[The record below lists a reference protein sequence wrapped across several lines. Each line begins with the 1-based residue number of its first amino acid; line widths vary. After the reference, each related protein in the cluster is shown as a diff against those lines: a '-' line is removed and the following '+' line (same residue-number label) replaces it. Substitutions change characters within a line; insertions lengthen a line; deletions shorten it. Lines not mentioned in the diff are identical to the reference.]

1 MRKNPR
7 KKPETPLE
15 NRWKSNG
22 FRAYNPSMS
31 KKETWFRRPGP
42 ESLRQAID
50 WVAFAGTFALL
61 FNVLHP
67 SGIELKVRP
76 SYEKAPAT
84 QAAPPP
90 AQGTASYDGWASPEK
105 ATASNGS
112 QTARP
117 KVTTPTT
124 LAEWQALFPH
134 ISLVGAQ
141 AAYAD
146 KNTVFIDSRKP
157 EDYAEGHIT
166 GALHF
171 YADEYE
177 DYVPKVMPLLSRD
190 MTYVIYCNGT
200 TCDLSHHLALK
211 LSEQGYK
218 NLKVFFNGWSQWKKA
233 GLPTR
238 AGDQP

>member
-1 MRKNPR
+1 
-7 KKPETPLE
+7 LG
-15 NRWKSNG
+15 G
-22 FRAYNPSMS
+22 FR
-31 KKETWFRRPGP
+31 WDVR
-42 ESLRQAID
+42 
-50 WVAFAGTFALL
+50 LL

-146 KNTVFIDSRKP
+146 KNTVFIDSRKRR
-157 EDYAEGHIT
+157 IT
-166 GALHF
+166 
-171 YADEYE
+171 
-177 DYVPKVMPLLSRD
+177 P
-190 MTYVIYCNGT
+190 
-200 TCDLSHHLALK
+200 
-211 LSEQGYK
+211 
-218 NLKVFFNGWSQWKKA
+218 
-233 GLPTR
+233 R
-238 AGDQP
+238 ATSPRPSFLRG